1 MTICNKKGVPMDN
14 KQYEKLLAIVMDKLE
29 QKEIEVTML
38 KYENNRLQKRLK
50 VNENGGV
57 KNE

>member
-1 MTICNKKGVPMDN
+1 MET

-38 KYENNRLQKRLK
+38 KYENNRLQKR
-50 VNENGGV
+50 VEN
-57 KNE
+57 K